1 MAQNTYEGSVLGY
14 ADGAIDPFSLSSPG
28 AIMVRLTDDQS
39 VGLTENTTTNLSV
52 YPNPSSDVVTIES
65 NMTEGSIQII
75 DLTGKVVANQTV
87 NGLATAFNTAVL
99 SNGMYTVI
107 LTNGSTVE
115 TRKFIVQH

>member
-1 MAQNTYEGSVLGY
+1 MIHLIGDATYSNGNAFAIRMNMGVLGLDET
-14 ADGAIDPFSLSSPG
+14 ADA
-28 AIMVRLTDDQS
+28 
-39 VGLTENTTTNLSV
+39 NLSV
-52 YPNPSSDVVTIES
+52 YPNPSSEVVTIES

-87 NGLATAFNTAVL
+87 NGTATAFNTSAL
-99 SNGMYTVI
+99 TNGMYTVI

>member
-1 MAQNTYEGSVLGY
+1 LNDETVLQPWYASVIHLINDGGTYSNGNSLAIRMNMGVLGLDES
-14 ADGAIDPFSLSSPG
+14 ANAN
-28 AIMVRLTDDQS
+28 LT
-39 VGLTENTTTNLSV
+39 V
-52 YPNPSSDVVTIES
+52 YPNPASDVVTIES

-75 DLTGKVVANQTV
+75 DLTGKVIANQTV
-87 NGLATAFNTAVL
+87 NGVATSFNTAAL

>member
-1 MAQNTYEGSVLGY
+1 MNMGVLGLDES
-14 ADGAIDPFSLSSPG
+14 ANA
-28 AIMVRLTDDQS
+28 
-39 VGLTENTTTNLSV
+39 NLSV

-75 DLTGKVVANQTV
+75 DLTGKVVANQAV
-87 NGLATAFNTAVL
+87 NGVATVFNTSAL
-99 SNGMYTVI
+99 TNGMYTVI